1 MGNFEHYCTCGGFA
15 WSMNGRPQ
23 SQPHMTWCPQ
33 YAEYAEWW
41 ESIKEN
47 LENQNDE
54 FRRPPAEHT
63 A

>member
-1 MGNFEHYCTCGGFA
+1 MISSFKNHCTCGGFA

-41 ESIKEN
+41 AVNSKNPGITSLQEK
-47 LENQNDE
+47 LDD
-54 FRRPPAEHT
+54 HK
-63 A
+63 